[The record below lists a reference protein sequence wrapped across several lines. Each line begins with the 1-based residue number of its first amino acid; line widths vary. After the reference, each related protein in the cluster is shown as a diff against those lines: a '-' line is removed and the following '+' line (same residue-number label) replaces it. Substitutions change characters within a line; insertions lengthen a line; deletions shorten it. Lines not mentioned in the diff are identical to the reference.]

1 MNKQIQEMP
10 KVVLHLHLDGSLR
23 PETVKEWTEELL
35 GKEAKIEDVRKMLMV
50 EKDCRDLNQ
59 YLEKFDIPVKVL
71 QSTEHLRRA
80 TYELYEDL
88 ARQNVK
94 YAEVRF
100 APSLHTKMGLS
111 YDEIV
116 KAAVEGMENA
126 KAEFD
131 IDGNLILCCMRGND
145 NKEANMETVK
155 IAKEYLGK
163 GVCALD
169 LAGAEALFKT
179 ADYEDIFRFAKESG
193 VPYTIH
199 AGEADGPSSMRDAIR
214 FGAKRIGH
222 GVRSIEDNTLV
233 EYLAKTGIPLE
244 VCPISEL
251 QTQAVKGKVPIEE
264 LYRRGVHVTVS
275 PDNDTVSNTNILDEY
290 EYILSHTDL
299 TVDDLAQMNIYAA
312 QNIFAPE
319 KKREEVTSKIEA
331 YRERQK
337 GISIVD

>member
-10 KVVLHLHLDGSLR
+10 KVVLHLHLDGALR
-23 PETVKEWTEELL
+23 PETVKEWAEDLL
-35 GKEAKIEDVRKMLMV
+35 GREVKLEDVKKMLMV

-71 QSTEHLRRA
+71 QSAEHLERA

-100 APSLHTKMGLS
+100 APSLHTRAGLS

-116 KAAVEGMENA
+116 KATISGMERA
-126 KAEFD
+126 KEEFD

-163 GVCALD
+163 GVCAID
-169 LAGAEALFKT
+169 LAGAEAIFKT
-179 ADYEDIFRFAKESG
+179 GDFKDIFESASEQNI
-193 VPYTIH
+193 PYTIH
-199 AGEADGPSSMRDAIR
+199 AGEADGPKSVIDALK

-222 GVRSIEDNTLV
+222 GVRSIEMPELV
-233 EYLAKTGIPLE
+233 KYISVHRIPLE
-244 VCPISEL
+244 ICPTSEL
-251 QTQAVKGKVPIEE
+251 QTQAVKGTVPIET
-264 LYRRGVHVTVS
+264 LYRCGIPVTINT
-275 PDNDTVSNTNILDEY
+275 DNDTVSNTSILDEY
-290 EYILSHTDL
+290 QWVLDNTRLS
-299 TVDDLAQMNIYAA
+299 VDDLNQMNIFAA
-312 QNIFAPE
+312 QNIFAPQE
-319 KKREEVTSKIEA
+319 KREEVTAKIKA
-331 YRERQK
+331 YRDRQK
-337 GISIVD
+337 GFSIDD